1 MAHIDYYFSTLSPYV
16 YLAGNRLEAIA
27 AQHGATIAYKPF
39 DLLQAFPRTGGQK
52 PADRHPARLAYRA
65 QELPRQ
71 ARKLGM
77 ALNMKPAFWPVNP
90 APSSYAIIAAQAA
103 GGGDMGALVHAL
115 LRATWQEERDI
126 SDDGLIRDC
135 LSAAGFPPIWQTKA
149 CWPGQKPTPPTWKRR
164 SAAGCLVLPSILSIA
179 VRCIGAKTG
188 WMIWPPIWQG
198 ICKCPLI
205 CAVPCPPIGCAWG
218 RGRARR
224 Y

>member
-39 DLLQAFPRTGGQK
+39 DLLQAFLRTGGQK

-126 SDDGLIRDC
+126 SDDGVIRDC
-135 LSAAGFPPIWQTKA
+135 LSAAGFAPDLADKGLLAGAETYAANLEEAVSRGVFGAPFYIVDS
-149 CWPGQKPTPPTWKRR
+149 GQMFWGQDRLDDL
-164 SAAGCLVLPSILSIA
+164 AAHLAGNL
-179 VRCIGAKTG
+179 
-188 WMIWPPIWQG
+188 
-198 ICKCPLI
+198 
-205 CAVPCPPIGCAWG
+205 
-218 RGRARR
+218 
-224 Y
+224 